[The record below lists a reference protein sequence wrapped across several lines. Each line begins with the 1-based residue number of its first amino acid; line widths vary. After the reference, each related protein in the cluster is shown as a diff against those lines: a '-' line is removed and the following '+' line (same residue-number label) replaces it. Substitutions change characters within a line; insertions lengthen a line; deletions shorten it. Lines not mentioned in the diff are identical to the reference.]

1 MRRFKLSDRQYA
13 LLKELD
19 FSDLGQSIV
28 FSDEDWSISVED
40 FSLFLTVF
48 TEEIVGRG
56 MDENQE
62 ECTEYGRELYAIYD
76 ELVYRCRLEKE
87 ERHG

>member
-1 MRRFKLSDRQYA
+1 MRTYKMSDKQYA
-13 LLKELD
+13 LLKDLD
-19 FSDLGQSIV
+19 FSELGQSIV
-28 FSDEDWSISVED
+28 FSDKDRSISVGD

-48 TEEIVGRG
+48 NEEIVGRG

-76 ELVYRCRLEKE
+76 ELVYRRRLEKE

>member
-28 FSDEDWSISVED
+28 FSDEDRSISVED

-76 ELVYRCRLEKE
+76 ELDYRCRLEKE

>member
-28 FSDEDWSISVED
+28 FSDEDRSISVED

-76 ELVYRCRLEKE
+76 ELVYRRRLEKE